1 MFIKSSLDRIA
12 YNIQVATIVGVI
24 LSGFLDMAYLLFG
37 MFYTTPLSLILLIY
51 FFFRWR
57 LNGKP
62 RVLIKGLLVSFVW
75 LALNLLFFG
84 WITYN
89 FSFTIM

>member
-1 MFIKSSLDRIA
+1 MFIKNLLDRIA

-24 LSGFLDMAYLLFG
+24 VSGFIDLAYVLFG
-37 MFYTTPLSLILLIY
+37 MFFTTPLSLILLIY

-62 RVLIKGLLVSFVW
+62 KVLVKGLLVSFVW
-75 LALNLLFFG
+75 VTLNLLLFG
-84 WITYN
+84 WIAYN
-89 FSFTIM
+89 FSFSMM

>member
-1 MFIKSSLDRIA
+1 MFIKNSLDSIA
-12 YNIQVATIVGVI
+12 YNIQVATIVGII
-24 LSGFLDMAYLLFG
+24 LSGFLDRAYVLFG
-37 MFYTTPLSLILLIY
+37 MLYTIPLSLILLIY

-62 RVLIKGLLVSFVW
+62 KVLAKGLLVSFVW

-84 WITYN
+84 WIAYN